1 MKVKELEKFAHSA
14 WSPLSC
20 CRTYLAIITAE
31 DCREPTVSNING
43 SITTPT
49 LDIFE
54 FNIKESSLYM
64 QANIS
69 LQIKQKATC
78 LLWTAPI
85 NSGHLDTGLLISGS
99 VSGSLYLYDSQ
110 KIISSY
116 QNALSA
122 QMTDNVDGVAKN
134 CMNSVK
140 QSPVICI
147 TEQNMSNYLYSLRES
162 VHNGVVR
169 SLDFNRFQTN
179 LFASASND
187 DEIFIWDVEKME
199 QPMLPDT
206 KIQPLENLNQ
216 VAWNPRVQHILCS
229 TSVSRCV
236 IWDLRKSG
244 PVLQLTKTM
253 CQLEPQMMAWSPDV
267 ATRLCLAD
275 PNNPNADVQ
284 LWDLRYPKH
293 MLSLLGHWPPNTTNS
308 PLTGCP
314 LGNAGTVNSLCWGI
328 PECQKSMHKSHYYD
342 KDMVVMTVGASGA
355 LPTINGNCGTKLNPT
370 YAEMLVVWSVDQ
382 ALNSPPDSVT
392 AFQEATPEPI
402 FVGRLEG
409 LDDQELANPL
419 CFNTL
424 PTNASVHWI
433 PNHPSLVCVTQ
444 SDGWIT
450 VYNLMS
456 GINKQGE
463 QLNIERYAKQRALA
477 QNSQSLRNSHK
488 VAEAF
493 DDEQPLINFSND
505 RNNNNNINSINSLQ
519 SDSLYPVL
527 MGEGNGNV
535 TDNSQLNF
543 GVIDQSLNDPNYLK
557 STSLSLPQ
565 PMPLLRVAPSWLKK
579 PCGVHFAFG
588 GRLVTFSSLIN
599 FQSNRTRTN
608 SSMSSSAAP
617 DAHHQH
623 QLDSTEVHSNCVVI
637 KWIDVFQ
644 LEPSSLAQSDKDRWK
659 NSLQDAIE
667 CLISVLNCSND
678 YLKTVCE
685 NAKALFK
692 TMVDDED
699 KCSLQT
705 DSHLNLW
712 NIIQARLDDPASVKS
727 SLSRLLGYSKQD
739 YQCFNESTSQLLTVL
754 KNAIV
759 TNDVKTVIQ
768 LCLHP
773 KFSSLS
779 LPNLSTLSVFAVL
792 LTNLHRSEQGDL
804 YEEVQSKLFHTLN
817 DISLM
822 QPTINEPVLNSVM
835 MLLNCVLIRT
845 NWITIAENWPLSDW
859 KTILSAFVN
868 HLWNQDVDLLRKL
881 CSVFT
886 KRLLDTTNSIININ
900 DDNNRIT
907 LSEAELAACIC
918 CIVGDDADGLTK
930 CWLRLNNINENQL
943 DNVTKCMPL
952 AMLLLFLHRLSSS
965 DHIQCTNISSRLLM
979 NLAIWLAETRSGEQN
994 ESVILLALNLLTKT
1008 LSTVELY
1015 SQTMNNLIDLRHRLW
1030 CNLTGEQQQV
1040 LSAGLRQ
1047 HFLCPY
1053 PHIQCRCGLS
1063 KTNSIVEM
1071 RPSLFNKSTQQHIHV
1086 LQQQQQQ
1093 QPHLLSAQN
1102 SASSNVLLQQPTSS
1116 FSSIPSNVAVR
1127 NTTMNQHQP
1136 PNYPPLPF
1144 QSVQSP
1150 YVATSQNSFY
1160 AQHTSNDFSYPI
1172 PPPPLS
1178 VSDSVGVQSNMSGQK
1193 KPTFNISPNIPSPS
1207 NNSLSSVIPGVP
1219 FTSTSSSIVY
1229 PPLDLSYANAIKQ
1242 PNVSSTSLMPSVV
1255 PPPLP
1260 NSCNYP
1266 SMNHY
1271 VQPSNSNPL
1280 GPESAFGNNM
1290 PNAIKPPLPPQP
1302 GQMIANFGHNIVEP
1316 VPSSFQPINNMSPST
1331 PQLNVQTQQQMQL
1344 LLPKAAP
1351 LQQPPLPEQR
1361 QQQRQPMSPGWND
1374 PPILTANQPR
1384 QAEAVSHNPYYNPM
1398 EFVNS
1403 STSQPNSFSSQ
1414 PSFPKPLEPQIPTN
1428 HPGLSSFTA
1437 SNVPCPEPVQSSIP
1451 PMNIDLTRPLQHPSL
1466 PPSSSPYIQQQSL
1479 APSVLPPSYPHGV
1492 YQRENHPQSHFQPSL
1507 EHNSTMIPSLLPHTP
1522 VISSNPY
1529 SQLGNIWPAAQ
1540 PLSTVAKSR
1549 TAENI
1554 GTSNYFNAPIAK
1566 HDLQSS
1572 NRSDSTFLNAEYSLP
1587 AEFESMRKVLTI
1599 LIENCRQ
1606 VGDKQHRNKLVDVGL
1621 RLDQFFKNISTG
1633 QLQIVGAPME
1643 NLQICMNFI
1652 QSNDYS
1658 SALQQINLFIQ
1669 SAIQLPDIQ
1678 CFGPALKILMHTA
1691 KQLSPKLTLI
1701 NKPTVTATIITTTT
1715 VIDANQ

>member
-1 MKVKELEKFAHSA
+1 MYCEICKLIMKVKELEKFAHSA
-14 WSPLSC
+14 WSPLSY
-20 CRTYLAIITAE
+20 CRTYLALITAE
-31 DCREPTVSNING
+31 DSREPTVSNMNE

-54 FNIKESSLYM
+54 FNIKESSLSM

-85 NSGHLDTGLLISGS
+85 NSGHLDIGLLISGS

-110 KIISSY
+110 KIISLY
-116 QNALSA
+116 QNVLSA
-122 QMTDNVDGVAKN
+122 QMSDNVNGMGNN

-140 QSPVICI
+140 QSPVISI
-147 TEQNMSNYLYSLRES
+147 TEQNISNYLYSSRES

-206 KIQPLENLNQ
+206 KIQPSENLNQ

-293 MLSLLGHWPPNTTNS
+293 MLSLLSHWPPNTTNS
-308 PLTGCP
+308 PLTGCS

-392 AFQEATPEPI
+392 ASQEATPEPI

-450 VYNLMS
+450 VYNLMG
-456 GINKQGE
+456 GINKLGE
-463 QLNIERYAKQRALA
+463 RLNIERYAKQRALA

-493 DDEQPLINFSND
+493 DDEQPLINFSNEH
-505 RNNNNNINSINSLQ
+505 NNNNISPISSLR

-527 MGEGNGNV
+527 MGEGNGNII
-535 TDNSQLNF
+535 DNSQLNF
-543 GVIDQSLNDPNYLK
+543 GTTDQ

-579 PCGVHFAFG
+579 PCGVHFA
-588 GRLVTFSSLIN
+588 
-599 FQSNRTRTN
+599 
-608 SSMSSSAAP
+608 
-617 DAHHQH
+617 
-623 QLDSTEVHSNCVVI
+623 
-637 KWIDVFQ
+637 
-644 LEPSSLAQSDKDRWK
+644 
-659 NSLQDAIE
+659 
-667 CLISVLNCSND
+667 
-678 YLKTVCE
+678 
-685 NAKALFK
+685 
-692 TMVDDED
+692 
-699 KCSLQT
+699 
-705 DSHLNLW
+705 
-712 NIIQARLDDPASVKS
+712 ARLDDPPSVKS

-739 YQCFNESTSQLLTVL
+739 YKCFNESPSQLLMIL
-754 KNAIV
+754 KNALVI
-759 TNDVKTVIQ
+759 NDVKTVIQ

-773 KFSSLS
+773 NFSSLS

-792 LTNLHRSEQGDL
+792 LTNLNRSEQGDL

-822 QPTINEPVLNSVM
+822 QPTINEPVFKSVM
-835 MLLNCVLIRT
+835 MLLNCVLLRT
-845 NWITIAENWPLSDW
+845 NWITIVQNWPLSDW

-868 HLWNQDVDLLRKL
+868 HLWNQDVDLLRML

-886 KRLLDTTNSIININ
+886 KRLLDTTNSNINI
-900 DDNNRIT
+900 DGDNNRIT
-907 LSEAELAACIC
+907 SSEAELAACIC
-918 CIVGDDADGLTK
+918 CIVGDDLDGLTK
-930 CWLRLNNINENQL
+930 CWLRLNNLNENQL
-943 DNVTKCMPL
+943 DNVTKCLPL

-1030 CNLTGEQQQV
+1030 CNLTEEQQQV
-1040 LSAGLRQ
+1040 LSAELRQ

-1053 PHIQCRCGLS
+1053 PLFKYIGVKVMNL
-1063 KTNSIVEM
+1063 KSI
-1071 RPSLFNKSTQQHIHV
+1071 KC
-1086 LQQQQQQ
+1086 
-1093 QPHLLSAQN
+1093 
-1102 SASSNVLLQQPTSS
+1102 
-1116 FSSIPSNVAVR
+1116 SIFKR
-1127 NTTMNQHQP
+1127 
-1136 PNYPPLPF
+1136 
-1144 QSVQSP
+1144 
-1150 YVATSQNSFY
+1150 
-1160 AQHTSNDFSYPI
+1160 
-1172 PPPPLS
+1172 
-1178 VSDSVGVQSNMSGQK
+1178 
-1193 KPTFNISPNIPSPS
+1193 FNISSNIPSPS
-1207 NNSLSSVIPGVP
+1207 NNPLSSVTPGVP
-1219 FTSTSSSIVY
+1219 FSSTSSIVY
-1229 PPLDLSYANAIKQ
+1229 SPPDLSFADTIKQ
-1242 PNVSSTSLMPSVV
+1242 SNVSSARQMPSVV

-1266 SMNHY
+1266 SINHF
-1271 VQPSNSNPL
+1271 VQPPNSNPL
-1280 GPESAFGNNM
+1280 GSESAFGNNM
-1290 PNAIKPPLPPQP
+1290 PNVIKPPLPPQP
-1302 GQMIANFGHNIVEP
+1302 GQMTANYGHNINES
-1316 VPSSFQPINNMSPST
+1316 VPPSFQPINNMPPST
-1331 PQLNVQTQQQMQL
+1331 AQLNVQKQQQMQPL
-1344 LLPKAAP
+1344 LLKAAP
-1351 LQQPPLPEQR
+1351 LQLPPLPEQ

-1384 QAEAVSHNPYYNPM
+1384 QARFIYCVYSKHLVKTSKKAEAVSHNPYYNPM

-1403 STSQPNSFSSQ
+1403 STPQPNSFFSQ
-1414 PSFPKPLEPQIPTN
+1414 SSFPRPLEPQIPSN
-1428 HPGLSSFTA
+1428 RPGLSSFTA

-1451 PMNIDLTRPLQHPSL
+1451 PMNIDLTRPLQLPS
-1466 PPSSSPYIQQQSL
+1466 PPSSSSSYMQQQPL
-1479 APSVLPPSYPHGV
+1479 APSFPPPSYPHGA
-1492 YQRENHPQSHFQPSL
+1492 YQQENRSQSHFQPSL
-1507 EHNSTMIPSLLPHTP
+1507 EQNSTIIPSLPPPIP
-1522 VISSNPY
+1522 VISANPH
-1529 SQLGNIWPAAQ
+1529 SQFGNIWPAAQ
-1540 PLSTVAKSR
+1540 PLSTLAKSR
-1549 TAENI
+1549 IAENI
-1554 GTSNYFNAPIAK
+1554 ETSNYSNAPKAK
-1566 HDLQSS
+1566 HDLQPS

-1587 AEFESMRKVLTI
+1587 AEFESIRKVLTN

-1606 VGDKQHRNKLVDVGL
+1606 VGDKVNIRRETLSIFLHICTVRVFICLWTGNPRLGSWYASIRRIKSLKKLAFKPS
-1621 RLDQFFKNISTG
+1621 RLT
-1633 QLQIVGAPME
+1633 
-1643 NLQICMNFI
+1643 
-1652 QSNDYS
+1652 
-1658 SALQQINLFIQ
+1658 
-1669 SAIQLPDIQ
+1669 
-1678 CFGPALKILMHTA
+1678 
-1691 KQLSPKLTLI
+1691 
-1701 NKPTVTATIITTTT
+1701 
-1715 VIDANQ
+1715 

>member
-14 WSPLSC
+14 WSPLSY
-20 CRTYLAIITAE
+20 CRTYLALITAE
-31 DCREPTVSNING
+31 DSREPTVSNMNE

-54 FNIKESSLYM
+54 FNIKESSLSM

-85 NSGHLDTGLLISGS
+85 NSGHLDIGLLISGS

-110 KIISSY
+110 KIISLY
-116 QNALSA
+116 QNVLSA
-122 QMTDNVDGVAKN
+122 QMSENVDGMGNN

-147 TEQNMSNYLYSLRES
+147 TEQNISNYLYSSRES

-206 KIQPLENLNQ
+206 KIQPSENLNQ

-293 MLSLLGHWPPNTTNS
+293 MLSLLSHWPPNTTNS
-308 PLTGCP
+308 PLTGCS

-392 AFQEATPEPI
+392 ASQEATPEPI

-450 VYNLMS
+450 VYNLMG
-456 GINKQGE
+456 GINKLGE
-463 QLNIERYAKQRALA
+463 RLNIERYAKQRALA

-493 DDEQPLINFSND
+493 DDEQPLINFSNEH
-505 RNNNNNINSINSLQ
+505 NNNNISPISSLR

-527 MGEGNGNV
+527 MGEGNGNII
-535 TDNSQLNF
+535 DNSQLNF
-543 GVIDQSLNDPNYLK
+543 GTTDQ

-588 GRLVTFSSLIN
+588 GRLVTFSSLIS

-608 SSMSSSAAP
+608 SSMSSSAAS

-644 LEPSSLAQSDKDRWK
+644 LEPSSLEQSDKDRWE
-659 NSLQDAIE
+659 NSLQDTIE

-678 YLKTVCE
+678 YLKTACK

-699 KCSLQT
+699 KCRLQT
-705 DSHLNLW
+705 YSHLDLW
-712 NIIQARLDDPASVKS
+712 NIVQARLDDPPSVKS

-739 YQCFNESTSQLLTVL
+739 YKCFNESPSQLLMVL
-754 KNAIV
+754 KNALVI
-759 TNDVKTVIQ
+759 NDVKTVIQ

-773 KFSSLS
+773 NFSSLS

-792 LTNLHRSEQGDL
+792 LTNLNRSEQGDL

-822 QPTINEPVLNSVM
+822 QPAINDPVFKSVM
-835 MLLNCVLIRT
+835 MLLNCVLLRT
-845 NWITIAENWPLSDW
+845 NWITVVQNWPLSDW

-868 HLWNQDVDLLRKL
+868 HLWNQDVDLLRML

-886 KRLLDTTNSIININ
+886 KRLLDTTNSNINI
-900 DDNNRIT
+900 DGDNNRIT
-907 LSEAELAACIC
+907 SSEAELAACIC
-918 CIVGDDADGLTK
+918 CIVGDDLDGLTK
-930 CWLRLNNINENQL
+930 CWLRLNNLNENQL
-943 DNVTKCMPL
+943 DNVTKCLPL

-1030 CNLTGEQQQV
+1030 CNLTEEQQQV
-1040 LSAGLRQ
+1040 LSAELRQ

-1063 KTNSIVEM
+1063 NTNSVVEM
-1071 RPSLFNKSTQQHIHV
+1071 RPPLFNKSTQQHMDV
-1086 LQQQQQQ
+1086 LQQQQQQQ

-1102 SASSNVLLQQPTSS
+1102 STPSNAPLQQPTS
-1116 FSSIPSNVAVR
+1116 FYSSIPSNVAVR
-1127 NTTMNQHQP
+1127 NTTMNHHQP
-1136 PNYPPLPF
+1136 QNYPPLPF

-1160 AQHTSNDFSYPI
+1160 GQHGSSDFSYSVT
-1172 PPPPLS
+1172 PPPLF
-1178 VSDSVGVQSNMSGQK
+1178 VSNNVGVQSNTSGQN
-1193 KPTFNISPNIPSPS
+1193 KPMFNISSNIPSPS
-1207 NNSLSSVIPGVP
+1207 NNPLSSVTPGVP
-1219 FTSTSSSIVY
+1219 FSSTSSIVY
-1229 PPLDLSYANAIKQ
+1229 SPPDLSFADTIKQ
-1242 PNVSSTSLMPSVV
+1242 SNVSSARQMPSVV

-1266 SMNHY
+1266 SINHF
-1271 VQPSNSNPL
+1271 VQPPNSNPL
-1280 GPESAFGNNM
+1280 GSESAFGN
-1290 PNAIKPPLPPQP
+1290 K
-1302 GQMIANFGHNIVEP
+1302 
-1316 VPSSFQPINNMSPST
+1316 
-1331 PQLNVQTQQQMQL
+1331 
-1344 LLPKAAP
+1344 
-1351 LQQPPLPEQR
+1351 
-1361 QQQRQPMSPGWND
+1361 
-1374 PPILTANQPR
+1374 
-1384 QAEAVSHNPYYNPM
+1384 
-1398 EFVNS
+1398 
-1403 STSQPNSFSSQ
+1403 
-1414 PSFPKPLEPQIPTN
+1414 
-1428 HPGLSSFTA
+1428 
-1437 SNVPCPEPVQSSIP
+1437 
-1451 PMNIDLTRPLQHPSL
+1451 
-1466 PPSSSPYIQQQSL
+1466 
-1479 APSVLPPSYPHGV
+1479 
-1492 YQRENHPQSHFQPSL
+1492 
-1507 EHNSTMIPSLLPHTP
+1507 
-1522 VISSNPY
+1522 
-1529 SQLGNIWPAAQ
+1529 
-1540 PLSTVAKSR
+1540 
-1549 TAENI
+1549 
-1554 GTSNYFNAPIAK
+1554 
-1566 HDLQSS
+1566 
-1572 NRSDSTFLNAEYSLP
+1572 
-1587 AEFESMRKVLTI
+1587 
-1599 LIENCRQ
+1599 
-1606 VGDKQHRNKLVDVGL
+1606 
-1621 RLDQFFKNISTG
+1621 
-1633 QLQIVGAPME
+1633 
-1643 NLQICMNFI
+1643 
-1652 QSNDYS
+1652 
-1658 SALQQINLFIQ
+1658 
-1669 SAIQLPDIQ
+1669 
-1678 CFGPALKILMHTA
+1678 
-1691 KQLSPKLTLI
+1691 
-1701 NKPTVTATIITTTT
+1701 
-1715 VIDANQ
+1715 